1 MAVTQAAYWHY
12 ETVDYMEFFIYVR
25 ALIQVPTLVRAKN
38 APTCGLKIRM
48 LGETN
53 LFYWL
58 ISLSKI
64 NRYKSVSSTNP
75 SLAKS
80 MV

>member
-1 MAVTQAAYWHY
+1 MADAKSAYWHY
-12 ETVDYMEFFIYVR
+12 KTVDYMEFFIDVR

-64 NRYKSVSSTNP
+64 NRNKSVSPTNL
-75 SLAKS
+75 SLDKS